1 MKIVSLLLL
10 IFLNIG
16 FSQTLVFLGKQDMI
30 TFQENDLIKLN
41 GKKYRYQKAI
51 KDKTQLQLLEPGL
64 FGKATIILDTS
75 KIETFRKYERFRISN
90 SLKTGFMGL
99 VTGVST
105 GSLYGFLGASH
116 GGWGNSPSED
126 IAIGALFGMILGTY
140 AGVLTGTGG
149 LIYGFI
155 SLGEGNLNYI
165 NKYTLK
171 FDYRY

>member
-1 MKIVSLLLL
+1 MKIFSLLLL
-10 IFLNIG
+10 IFLNTS
-16 FSQTLVFLGKQDMI
+16 FSQSLVFLGEKDTI

-41 GKKYRYQKAI
+41 GTKYKYSKAI
-51 KDKTQLQLLEPGL
+51 KNKTQLQLLEPGL
-64 FGKATIILDTS
+64 FRKETIIFNTS
-75 KIETFRKYERFRISN
+75 KIETFIKYERFRISN
-90 SLKTGFMGL
+90 SLKTGFLGL

-105 GSLYGFLGASH
+105 GSLYGFLGGSH

-140 AGVLTGTGG
+140 AGVLSGTGG

-155 SLGEGNLNYI
+155 SLGEGNLKYF

>member
-1 MKIVSLLLL
+1 MES
-10 IFLNIG
+10 
-16 FSQTLVFLGKQDMI
+16 
-30 TFQENDLIKLN
+30 
-41 GKKYRYQKAI
+41 
-51 KDKTQLQLLEPGL
+51 GL

-90 SLKTGFMGL
+90 SLKTGFIGL

-105 GSLYGFLGASH
+105 EVYMVLGASH

-140 AGVLTGTGG
+140 AGVLSGTGG

-155 SLGEGNLNYI
+155 SLGEGNLKYF
-165 NKYTLK
+165 NKYT
-171 FDYRY
+171 FEV

>member
-1 MKIVSLLLL
+1 M
-10 IFLNIG
+10 
-16 FSQTLVFLGKQDMI
+16 
-30 TFQENDLIKLN
+30 
-41 GKKYRYQKAI
+41 
-51 KDKTQLQLLEPGL
+51 
-64 FGKATIILDTS
+64 
-75 KIETFRKYERFRISN
+75 
-90 SLKTGFMGL
+90 KTGFLGL

-105 GSLYGFLGASH
+105 GSLYGFLGASY

-140 AGVLTGTGG
+140 AGVLSGTAG

-155 SLGEGNLNYI
+155 SLEEGNLKYI